1 MEAVYEGKEYISEQE
16 QSLCSCDGCVFNKVE
31 SDGSEFCDCENH
43 LMSSFCT
50 PRKIIWKEKSMQK
63 VNETSEEPKFT
74 VEQVLL
80 AAGNYLREQPVFQDY
95 DKIYE
100 TALEAITEDLM
111 FQQDPDY
118 QLYLLLKQKYD
129 KA

>member
-1 MEAVYEGKEYISEQE
+1 MEAVYEGKEYISERE

-31 SDGSEFCDCENH
+31 SDGSEFCDCENQ

-95 DKIYE
+95 DKIYVE
-100 TALEAITEDLM
+100 ALLGITEQLVKED
-111 FQQDPDY
+111 DPGY
-118 QLYLLLKQKYD
+118 KLYLELKSKYE
-129 KA
+129 A

>member
-1 MEAVYEGKEYISEQE
+1 MEAVYEGKEYISERE

-63 VNETSEEPKFT
+63 ANETSEEPKFT
-74 VEQVLL
+74 VEQVLN
-80 AAGNYLREQPVFQDY
+80 A
-95 DKIYE
+95 
-100 TALEAITEDLM
+100 ALEYVLTNKSLFLHGKVLDEAVNNIKQKLIY
-111 FQQDPDY
+111 QDNTDY
-118 QLYLLLKQKYD
+118 QLYLELKSKYENV
-129 KA
+129 